1 MKDMNYLGSG
11 KAYCQTIVQSI
22 LSSHKEN
29 KILLRSSQVIHTV
42 SAFCL
47 PLVLKDEMPE
57 LIAPKTI
64 FVGFH
69 LKRFK
74 GMERLTF
81 HSLEKWKQASRN
93 TLALHWKVKEVV
105 LWVTIGNYH
114 HYIWSHLRK
123 GKNSNIFK
131 SLFCSGVPAS
141 NNYSFLSQGKAIK
154 IKEVRQFQFSLQP
167 Y

>member
-1 MKDMNYLGSG
+1 MKEMNYRTETSG
-11 KAYCQTIVQSI
+11 IRKSL
-22 LSSHKEN
+22 LSKVSYQAAKRI
-29 KILLRSSQVIHTV
+29 KYFSALPKLFRV

-47 PLVLKDEMPE
+47 PLTLKDEMPE

-81 HSLEKWKQASRN
+81 RSLEKWKQASRN

-105 LWVTIGNYH
+105 LRVTIGNYH

-131 SLFCSGVPAS
+131 SLFHSGVAAS